1 MQKWAVR
8 IDEITGRFL
17 NSFSLLSQEE
27 LNWKPNATSWS
38 IAENIEHLIVLNE
51 SYFPAFKSLQ
61 RGDYK
66 LPFVARFDFVVKYF
80 GNMILKSVQPDR
92 KKKIKTFKIW
102 EPSKD
107 SVSKNILN
115 KFEEHQQR
123 LKEEISKIQDH
134 IKQNAIISSP
144 ANKNIVYKLET
155 ALNILILHEE
165 RHYEQANE
173 VYKLLKLK
181 SPDAL
186 PL

>member
-1 MQKWAVR
+1 MYTWAVR

-17 NSFSLLSQEE
+17 NSFSPLSQEE
-27 LNWKPNATSWS
+27 LNWKPNAATWS

-61 RGDYK
+61 QGNYS
-66 LPFVARFDFVVKYF
+66 LPFVARFDFVAIFF

-92 KKKIKTFKIW
+92 KKKTKTFKVW
-102 EPSKD
+102 EPTKSSFPKD
-107 SVSKNILN
+107 ILN
-115 KFEEHQQR
+115 EFEEHQQR

-134 IKQNAIISSP
+134 VKQNAIISSP

-155 ALNILILHEE
+155 ALNILIFHEE

-173 VYKLLKLK
+173 IYKTSIK
-181 SPDAL
+181 SPSTAIL
-186 PL
+186 